1 MAYESQIMNADEAAA
16 PGTSVVTNST
26 IESIVAA
33 RDGALRTMADAAAQ
47 LEAAYDTSRLAFEL
61 RSTASGGS
69 TFGLRDRTKD
79 EHYGH
84 LSRGHYDGAKSL
96 DVFRQELDASVW
108 QGLFERT
115 GLFELMDHT
124 AREEWRQSLM
134 GNVPEVTLENVHAT
148 MESVGRDA
156 GMIFRRGLAVAF
168 TGLDRRF
175 RSHDGFKIG
184 SRMIITRLFN
194 EWGSMSYDRK
204 ARETIADVE
213 RVMAKLDGESPDAAG
228 LYQAVEESRG
238 RGMNPRQSVTESR
251 YFRLKGFKNGNAHL
265 WFTRDDL
272 VEKANKMLAEYY
284 GQVIPDAVDRG
295 GAGAGIKTKSGLP
308 SKDLQFYFTPEK
320 AAAHFLRNFSCEQG
334 ARILEPSAGT
344 GHLVRP
350 LLAAGAC
357 VDAIEIDA
365 GRCALLRLE
374 RHPRLR
380 VIQGNFLTTHPQPIY
395 SAVVMNPPFYGT
407 HWMEHVMH
415 AFDFLRPGGTLHA
428 ILPASAEDGETAKHE
443 EFRAWAQKQCDRYD
457 RFWFREMPMDSF
469 AEAGTRI
476 NTVSFELR
484 KQR

>member
-1 MAYESQIMNADEAAA
+1 MGYDAQVLNADHDAGPSTALIPQSTVEA
-16 PGTSVVTNST
+16 
-26 IESIVAA
+26 IVAA
-33 RDGALRTMADAAAQ
+33 RDASLRTMQDAAAQ
-47 LEAAYDTSRLAFEL
+47 LDAAYTTAHLAFEL

-69 TFGLRDRTKD
+69 TFGLRDRTKED
-79 EHYGH
+79 HYKH
-84 LSRGHYDGAKSL
+84 LSCGHYDAAKSL
-96 DVFRQELDASVW
+96 DVYRQELDASVW

-134 GNVPEVTLENVHAT
+134 GNVPEVTIENVHAT
-148 MESVGRDA
+148 MEAVGRDA

-168 TGLDRRF
+168 IDLDRRF

-184 SRMIITRLFN
+184 SRMIITNLFN
-194 EWGSMSYDRK
+194 DWGSMNYGK
-204 ARETIADVE
+204 KRETIADVE
-213 RVMAKLDGESPDAAG
+213 RVLAKLDGQAPDATG
-228 LYQAVEESRG
+228 LYRAVEDSRG

-284 GQVIPDAVDRG
+284 GEVIPDAVDRG
-295 GAGAGIKTKSGLP
+295 GSRGETIKTKAGLP

-320 AAAHFLRNFSCEQG
+320 AAAHFLRNFGCEPG
-334 ARILEPSAGT
+334 ARVLEPSAGT

-350 LLAAGAC
+350 LLAAGAQ

-380 VIQGNFLTTHPQPIY
+380 VIQGNFLTTHPQPVY

-407 HWMEHVMH
+407 HWMEHVTH
-415 AFDFLRPGGTLHA
+415 AWEFLKPGGTLYA

-443 EFRAWAQKQCDRYD
+443 AFRAWAQKQCSRWDRV
-457 RFWFREMPMDSF
+457 WFREMPLESF

-476 NTVSFELR
+476 STVSLELR
-484 KQR
+484 KAT